1 MLQNLQQIFS
11 TPIYD
16 NSLKKY
22 AQECGKCFLLHHF
35 RKFVQRILE
44 IYTDRESR
52 VQTIII
58 LFHRSQI
65 TTRQIEVLR
74 SPPQIARFSTNG
86 SSLKKIWAH
95 STHISGT
102 RFQVSKSLFL
112 KYAKSKVILLVNRT
126 IWSNPFLVFQEK
138 VRIFLGH
145 SIFITLVINYNS
157 RF

>member
-1 MLQNLQQIFS
+1 MWKMFSPSSFQKICAKNLR
-11 TPIYD
+11 
-16 NSLKKY
+16 N
-22 AQECGKCFLLHHF
+22 LH
-35 RKFVQRILE
+35 RQ
-44 IYTDRESR
+44 RESR

-74 SPPQIARFSTNG
+74 SPPQIARFSTNE
-86 SSLKKIWAH
+86 SFLQKIWAH

-102 RFQVSKSLFL
+102 GFQVSKSHFL
-112 KYAKSKVILLVNRT
+112 KYAKKVILLVNRT
-126 IWSNPFLVFQEK
+126 IWSNPFLVIQEK